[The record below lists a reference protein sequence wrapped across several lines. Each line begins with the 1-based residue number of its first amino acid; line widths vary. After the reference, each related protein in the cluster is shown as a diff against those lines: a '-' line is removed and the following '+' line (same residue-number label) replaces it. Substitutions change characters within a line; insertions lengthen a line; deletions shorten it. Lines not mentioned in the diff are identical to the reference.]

1 MPSQKN
7 IKQLEELKEKLKKA
21 KSVFFSDYSGLSVS
35 EINQLRSKIVEA
47 GGDFKVAKNSL
58 IKLALGKD
66 STEIEK
72 VLSGPTAALFAYEDE
87 IQPLKTLWNFKE
99 DTDKEKLQLKAGFL
113 DKQFLNKDR
122 AIKLAQLPGLEQL
135 QAKAVGMIA
144 SPLSG
149 LVNTL
154 NGNLRNLTVVLSQ
167 IKESKAAN

>member
-7 IKQLEELKEKLKKA
+7 VKQLEELKEKLKKA

-35 EINQLRSKIVEA
+35 EINNLRSKVVEA

-58 IKLALGKD
+58 IKLALESK
-66 STEIEK
+66 EIEN
-72 VLSGPTAALFAYEDE
+72 VLTGPTAALFAYEDE

-99 DTDKEKLQLKAGFL
+99 ETDKEKLQLKAGFL
-113 DKQFLNKDR
+113 NKEFLNKDR

-144 SPLSG
+144 APLSG